1 MMPKVENLHVKLS
14 IIELKYR
21 RDLSFMSNNGIKRI
35 EELSNFNPYIVLTE
49 NFI

>member
-1 MMPKVENLHVKLS
+1 
-14 IIELKYR
+14 
-21 RDLSFMSNNGIKRI
+21 MSNNGIKRI